1 MIGKILVIILQ
12 LVSISFFIFTTFN
25 FIFDSINPIKVR
37 YLLIKYK
44 YKEPQ
49 HLLELKYYIYN
60 IKSLLPLYKSFC
72 FDDLE
77 YFARINTIYYK
88 YKRLLLTDYDK
99 AIIWYWI
106 KQHNKALK
114 KKSP

>member
-25 FIFDSINPIKVR
+25 FIFDSINPITVR
-37 YLLIKYK
+37 YLLIKHK
-44 YKEPQ
+44 HKEPQ
-49 HLLELKYYIYN
+49 HLLELKYYIYS
-60 IKSLLPLYKSFC
+60 IKHSLPLYRSFC
-72 FDDLE
+72 SEDLD
-77 YFARINTIYYK
+77 YFSSINAIYYEH
-88 YKRLLLTDYDK
+88 RRFLLIYYDK

>member
-25 FIFDSINPIKVR
+25 FIFNSINPIKVR

-49 HLLELKYYIYN
+49 HLLELKYYIYS
-60 IKSLLPLYKSFC
+60 IKHSLPLYRSFC
-72 FDDLE
+72 SEDLD
-77 YFARINTIYYK
+77 YYSSINTIYYEH
-88 YKRLLLTDYDK
+88 RRFLLIDYDK